1 MLGAVS
7 GAPILFASYSGVL
20 GGAERVLVDC
30 VTRLDRPL
38 RVACP
43 PGPLAEELAAA
54 GIEHVPLEDR
64 GLSKSVSG
72 TGGLAL
78 ELTKLKP
85 DTLVA
90 WGAKAVMAAA
100 IVPARRR
107 VAVHHDLF
115 DSSALRGAVRA
126 TTKRAHVV
134 VAASQAIAD
143 ELKLPATILHPG
155 VDLTAFTPT
164 PLPGGPPKALVAGAL
179 VGWKRPDLAVEIARR
194 MPELHV
200 TFAGEPLPG
209 DAAPELDPP
218 PNVTFAGR
226 LGMREALKE
235 HHLLLHCADREPYG
249 MVLIEALAAGRPVVA
264 PAAGGPLEILETGL
278 YQPGDADAA
287 IAQIRR
293 VLADPGH
300 PRARAEQFD
309 VRVSVARLA
318 AALDDLAVPTR
329 PPADVTV

>member
-1 MLGAVS
+1 MLGAVDL
-7 GAPILFASYSGVL
+7 LFATYAGVL

-30 VTRLDRPL
+30 VTRLERPL
-38 RVACP
+38 TVACP
-43 PGPLAEELAAA
+43 PGPLADELAAA
-54 GIEHVPLEDR
+54 GIDHVPLEDR
-64 GLSKSVSG
+64 GLSKSVTG

-78 ELTKLKP
+78 ELTRLKP
-85 DTLVA
+85 KTLVA

-100 IVPARRR
+100 IVPAKRR

-115 DSSALRGAVRA
+115 DSPALRGAVRA
-126 TTKRAHVV
+126 TTRRADAV

-143 ELKLPATILHPG
+143 ELHVEATILHPG
-155 VDLTAFTPT
+155 VDLGAFTPT
-164 PLPGGPPKALVAGAL
+164 PLPEGPPKALVAGAL

-209 DAAPELDPP
+209 DQMPELNPP
-218 PNVTFAGR
+218 SNVTFAGR
-226 LGMREALKE
+226 LDMREALRE

-264 PAAGGPLEILETGL
+264 PAAAGPLEILDRGL
-278 YQPGDADAA
+278 YEPGNAPAA
-287 IAQIRR
+287 VEQIRQA
-293 VLADPGH
+293 LHDPGH

-309 VRVSVARLA
+309 VRTSVARLA
-318 AALDDLAVPTR
+318 AVLDELAVPPR
-329 PPADVTV
+329 APADITV